1 MKHFENVILLRST
14 FEWNRICHEWR
25 DNGDPDFI
33 AIPCDQDN
41 INAAL
46 KYVVDLFK
54 GTNNLFIL
62 DDCVS
67 GQEIKNRTIEVVK
80 LGFSEEEVKQQLRK
94 SGTK

>member
-1 MKHFENVILLRST
+1 M
-14 FEWNRICHEWR
+14 
-25 DNGDPDFI
+25 
-33 AIPCDQDN
+33 
-41 INAAL
+41 
-46 KYVVDLFK
+46 DLFK